1 MRVLIRILMLLAFAT
16 TLPPQS
22 LRAQSEERTVYASVV
37 DKSDAPASGLT
48 ASDFIVREDNVARE
62 VLRVSRATEPL
73 QIAVLIDTSDA
84 IEPYVLD
91 LRNALRA
98 FFKQM
103 GGKHEISLIGFGE
116 RPTVLVDYTNDPARL
131 EKGLGLVFARPGSG
145 TYLLDAIVE
154 AGNALGRRKPARPHI
169 VVVTAQGPEFSERH
183 HDNVLEQLRES
194 GAALHSFVLTK
205 PGASQTDRSGQELN
219 MSLADGTKNTGGR
232 RDDLLTGMALP
243 DRLQALSNDLS
254 NQYQI
259 TYARPRTLIPPKSI
273 EVSSRRPG
281 ITVRARRWS

>member
-205 PGASQTDRSGQELN
+205 PGGSQTDRSGQELN